1 MYKRIDKRVARRYCT
16 EGTHVVYA
24 VPCKLNPD
32 SPWVNGGDRI
42 SDYISDEYNTFDA
55 LTTSALMKLVNI
67 LHSILMKIKF
77 SDFSG
82 VRQSH
87 F

>member
-1 MYKRIDKRVARRYCT
+1 MYKRIDKRVARCYCT

-42 SDYISDEYNTFDA
+42 SDYISDEYNTFNA
-55 LTTSALMKLVNI
+55 L
-67 LHSILMKIKF
+67 
-77 SDFSG
+77 
-82 VRQSH
+82 VREITYYQCTNETGKYLA
-87 F
+87 FYIDED